1 MILKY
6 CVALQYNTL
15 SRVELDKGLSSLEN
29 KNTSE
34 SVSCS
39 VVSNSLQ
46 SYALQPSGFSV
57 HGILQARMLEWVAIS
72 FSRGS
77 SQPRSSALQTDLLSE
92 PPRKPQSRKYEFIS
106 KNCSVLNFLY
116 LQRNC
121 QCLGLEFYYFL
132 KC

>member
-46 SYALQPSGFSV
+46 SYAL
-57 HGILQARMLEWVAIS
+57 
-72 FSRGS
+72 
-77 SQPRSSALQTDLLSE
+77 
-92 PPRKPQSRKYEFIS
+92 
-106 KNCSVLNFLY
+106 
-116 LQRNC
+116 
-121 QCLGLEFYYFL
+121 
-132 KC
+132 